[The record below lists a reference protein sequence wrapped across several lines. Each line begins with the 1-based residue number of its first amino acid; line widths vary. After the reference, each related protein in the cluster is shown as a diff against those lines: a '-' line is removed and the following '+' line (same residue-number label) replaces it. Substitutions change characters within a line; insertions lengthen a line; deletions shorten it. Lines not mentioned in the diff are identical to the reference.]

1 MPNDDIT
8 FTGRVSPS
16 PRLNEILSPEENVAK
31 QKEEIRNSREKFKH
45 PRQHILDNVDM
56 AVGAPMQ
63 PQEFIRRLKKAGPR
77 LIIEQG
83 GWQNAVAVRIPH
95 VDEDPLSPTYGTLTK
110 KYVTGFYT
118 DRILPEWSSFINDS
132 TGVPRREVRGW
143 RTVLLML
150 IAVNALTYT
159 AATKEFGEPQGQRN
173 ILWREQ
179 TQERRV

>member
-1 MPNDDIT
+1 MLDDIT
-8 FTGRVSPS
+8 FKPFSTPS
-16 PRLNEILSPEENVAK
+16 SRLHEILSPEENVSK
-31 QKEEIRNSREKFKH
+31 QKEEIRNSREKLKH
-45 PRQHILDNVDM
+45 PRQEILNNIDM

-63 PQEFIRRLKKAGPR
+63 PTEFLRRLKKAGPH
-77 LIIEQG
+77 LLIEQG
-83 GWQNAVAVRIPH
+83 GIHNAVAIRTPVA
-95 VDEDPLSPTYGTLTK
+95 DDDPLSPTFGQQVK
-110 KYVTGFYT
+110 KYVSGFYT
-118 DRILPEWSSFINDS
+118 DRILPEYSSFVNDH

-150 IAVNALTYT
+150 IGCNALSYT